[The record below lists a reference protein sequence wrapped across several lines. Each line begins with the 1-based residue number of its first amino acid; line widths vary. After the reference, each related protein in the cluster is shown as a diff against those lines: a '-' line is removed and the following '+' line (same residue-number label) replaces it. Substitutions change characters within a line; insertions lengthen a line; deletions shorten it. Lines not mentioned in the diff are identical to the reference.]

1 MPLRTSRATTRST
14 PPTRAFSVSRI
25 WISGAS
31 CGSRFKRRSS
41 AAAISSR
48 SPTLVACGPMRR
60 SSRVSPTTLECCNSG
75 ISRWHES
82 GRKDANSLWTPGPP
96 CFRCCAPNRYEMSR
110 LIAVRVL
117 QAVPVILIVSVLAFL
132 LITLLPGDPA
142 VVIAGDQAS
151 PEAIA
156 AVRHNLGL
164 DKPLIEQL
172 GIWFIHLVQGNFGSS
187 LMLNQS
193 VLSAMGERL
202 PVTLSLAALSILIT
216 LPVGIF
222 AGVIAAYY
230 RQTWVD
236 TLVMTLAL
244 IGVSVPAFWIAI
256 LSILFFGV
264 YLRWLPTSGY
274 MPFLQNPALW
284 LRSLVLPALIL
295 SLFQIGF
302 LARMTRSAMLE
313 ALGQD
318 FVRTARAKGLSEWK
332 AVGKH
337 AFRNALILIVT
348 AIGILLSTA
357 IGGSVVLEQVF
368 ALPGVGRLVVQ
379 GILARDYPLVQGV
392 MLIYGFAFVLIN
404 LAVDLLYTLLDPRV
418 RYD

>member
-1 MPLRTSRATTRST
+1 
-14 PPTRAFSVSRI
+14 
-25 WISGAS
+25 
-31 CGSRFKRRSS
+31 
-41 AAAISSR
+41 
-48 SPTLVACGPMRR
+48 
-60 SSRVSPTTLECCNSG
+60 
-75 ISRWHES
+75 
-82 GRKDANSLWTPGPP
+82 
-96 CFRCCAPNRYEMSR
+96 MSR
-110 LIAVRVL
+110 LIAVRIL

-172 GIWFIHLVQGNFGSS
+172 GIWFVHLLQGNFGSS

-236 TLVMTLAL
+236 SLVMTVAL
-244 IGVSVPAFWIAI
+244 IGVSAPAFWIAI

-392 MLIYGFAFVLIN
+392 MLIYGFAFVVIN
-404 LAVDLLYTLLDPRV
+404 LSVDLLYTVLDPRV

>member
-1 MPLRTSRATTRST
+1 
-14 PPTRAFSVSRI
+14 
-25 WISGAS
+25 
-31 CGSRFKRRSS
+31 
-41 AAAISSR
+41 
-48 SPTLVACGPMRR
+48 
-60 SSRVSPTTLECCNSG
+60 
-75 ISRWHES
+75 
-82 GRKDANSLWTPGPP
+82 
-96 CFRCCAPNRYEMSR
+96 MSR

-172 GIWFIHLVQGNFGSS
+172 GIWFIHLLQGNFGSS

-244 IGVSVPAFWIAI
+244 IGVSAPAFWIAI

-392 MLIYGFAFVLIN
+392 MLIYGFAFVVIN

>member
-1 MPLRTSRATTRST
+1 
-14 PPTRAFSVSRI
+14 
-25 WISGAS
+25 
-31 CGSRFKRRSS
+31 
-41 AAAISSR
+41 
-48 SPTLVACGPMRR
+48 
-60 SSRVSPTTLECCNSG
+60 
-75 ISRWHES
+75 
-82 GRKDANSLWTPGPP
+82 
-96 CFRCCAPNRYEMSR
+96 MSR

-244 IGVSVPAFWIAI
+244 IGVSAPAFWIAI
-256 LSILFFGV
+256 LSVLFFGV